1 MLNNYFSHNFNQTYI
16 LIETIITKNDFSKLI
31 FFHTTITKTTV
42 IPNTVCVCNKCV
54 IGFFIKNTIHKS
66 HLTEIKNTYM
76 LLYID
81 STKYKLT
88 TPRLTQSPSVSDRNT
103 SMIIKTE
110 TVSLFQVITNRY
122 HHVHVQLDY

>member
-1 MLNNYFSHNFNQTYI
+1 
-16 LIETIITKNDFSKLI
+16 
-31 FFHTTITKTTV
+31 
-42 IPNTVCVCNKCV
+42 
-54 IGFFIKNTIHKS
+54 
-66 HLTEIKNTYM
+66 M